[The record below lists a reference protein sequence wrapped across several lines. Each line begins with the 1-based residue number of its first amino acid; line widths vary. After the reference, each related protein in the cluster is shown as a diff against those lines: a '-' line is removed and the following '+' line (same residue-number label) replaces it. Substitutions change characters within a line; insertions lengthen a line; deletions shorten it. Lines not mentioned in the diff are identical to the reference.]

1 MSKYAKFTTVSSEDV
16 YLNLNNFPLIVM
28 NVDGQ
33 GTLLNFGT
41 EQDSSIMVK
50 ESVEE
55 VLSMY
60 EAFIE
65 DRILQ

>member
-1 MSKYAKFTTVSSEDV
+1 MSKYAKFTNVGGEDI
-16 YLNLNNFPLIVM
+16 YLNLNNLPLIVM
-28 NVDGQ
+28 HVDGQ

-41 EQDSSIMVK
+41 DHDSSIMLK

-60 EAFIE
+60 EAAIE
-65 DRILQ
+65 DRVLQ